1 MTTRICGDCG
11 EELNKVL
18 IQLKIIRD
26 ESMLQYNQKHIS
38 DFNQVRSQAFEEAA
52 AYVEKQNLLHNEFC
66 NYYSKEGA
74 SCDCHMAELADGL
87 RKLGQL

>member
-26 ESMLQYNQKHIS
+26 EFMLQYNQKRIS
-38 DFNQVRSQAFEEAA
+38 DFNQVRNQAFEEAA

-66 NYYSKEGA
+66 NYFSKEGA
-74 SCDCHMAELADGL
+74 SCDCHMVELADGL